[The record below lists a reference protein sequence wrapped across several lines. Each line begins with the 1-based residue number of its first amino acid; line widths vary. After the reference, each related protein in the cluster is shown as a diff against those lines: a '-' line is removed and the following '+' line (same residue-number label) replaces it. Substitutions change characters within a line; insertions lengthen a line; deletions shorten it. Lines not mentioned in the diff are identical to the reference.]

1 MNIASRSGYR
11 RRARSESSRHIVEQL
26 KFVARAT
33 GVMLKDPVSGVERV
47 RGRIDRRG
55 DARAFRDRGLTIEE
69 IYPVDTAWLQH
80 LHEAQGW
87 PWPCPTLSEGE
98 RLRAEVMASF
108 AAMGLPENY
117 QNWCDGGPAFT
128 KAAWCLTTHLKP
140 TTVVETGIARGV
152 TSRLVLEALAQHGAG
167 RLYSVDL
174 LPVDSQ
180 FHDQT
185 AVAVPD
191 YLRHGWTTLSGTSRH
206 QLPRLLANL
215 DAIDLF
221 IHDSLHT
228 GRNTSFEIAQAS
240 KILRPGG
247 ALLIDDVY
255 QSLAFRDFVDTTD
268 LHFICVAANENGS
281 YPFGIAIATG
291 AN

>member
-1 MNIASRSGYR
+1 M
-11 RRARSESSRHIVEQL
+11 
-26 KFVARAT
+26 
-33 GVMLKDPVSGVERV
+33 
-47 RGRIDRRG
+47 
-55 DARAFRDRGLTIEE
+55 
-69 IYPVDTAWLQH
+69 
-80 LHEAQGW
+80 
-87 PWPCPTLSEGE
+87 
-98 RLRAEVMASF
+98 
-108 AAMGLPENY
+108 
-117 QNWCDGGPAFT
+117 
-128 KAAWCLTTHLKP
+128 KP

-191 YLRHGWTTLSGTSRH
+191 HLRHGWTTLSGTSRH
-206 QLPRLLANL
+206 QLPRLLANF

-240 KILRPGG
+240 KILKPGG

-268 LHFICVAANENGS
+268 LHFTCIAANDNGG
-281 YPFGIAIATG
+281 YPFGIAIATT